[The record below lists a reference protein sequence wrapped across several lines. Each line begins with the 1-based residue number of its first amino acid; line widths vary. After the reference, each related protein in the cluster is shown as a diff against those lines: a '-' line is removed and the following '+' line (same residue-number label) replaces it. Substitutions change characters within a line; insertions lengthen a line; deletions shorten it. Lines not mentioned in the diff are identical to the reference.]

1 MSLKCLQNNT
11 TQKLV
16 AILIF
21 TFTLSTIGGHNVS
34 AAGWDAGRIIDDYV
48 FTNSNTMSA
57 SQIQTF
63 LNSKVSNCDTNGAQN
78 SEYGGGTRAQWA
90 ANASLH
96 PKLGAMYPP
105 FTCLK
110 DYSEEG
116 LSSAQII
123 YNIAQQYKI
132 NPQVLIVLLQKEQG
146 LVTDTWPLPYQY
158 KTATGYGCPDTA
170 PCDSQ
175 YYGLTN
181 QLDWSAK
188 MFRAI
193 MNASPNWNTP
203 YLVGNNYIRYNPTAS
218 CGGSNV
224 TIQNRSTQALYNYT
238 PYQPNSA
245 AVAAQMGATVN
256 CGAYGN
262 INFSRYFN
270 SWFGST
276 LNEGPVYAWSI
287 VSQKAF
293 IDSNYSQGLDYY
305 PSVQPGQSLYVEI
318 KARNV
323 GNTVWDKGTNIATR
337 QPTDRYSPFFD
348 QQSWF
353 NYARPTNLIES
364 NVLVGGVGT
373 FRYKMIAPQVLGT
386 YNEHFSLVQEGASH
400 FNDLGQTFS
409 VSVTQPAETRNTYN
423 TSLSKNK
430 SLDPGQYIESPDENT
445 ILYMGEDG
453 NLTLLNNFI
462 PVWSSGT
469 SGNPGARAI
478 FQADGNL
485 VVYNSTMKA
494 LWSTGT
500 NNTDSNTL
508 NVQVDGNVVLYK
520 QSGGSSWNSRT
531 AKAQDQRNTVV
542 NQIFPGGVL
551 YPGQR
556 IETADRTRNLIL
568 QGDGNL
574 VLYKNN
580 KPLWSSGTNGKDTK
594 FLVLQFDG
602 NLVLYDRNLKPIW
615 NSGSGGTQST
625 SLILQDD
632 SNLVLYKATGG
643 AQWAT
648 YTN

>member
-245 AVAAQMGATVN
+245 AVAAQMLANNDAGRASGAHGMCTRPN
-256 CGAYGN
+256 RRHRGHERWGRGPTTGLQISPNRHWAGA
-262 INFSRYFN
+262 
-270 SWFGST
+270 
-276 LNEGPVYAWSI
+276 A
-287 VSQKAF
+287 Q
-293 IDSNYSQGLDYY
+293 
-305 PSVQPGQSLYVEI
+305 
-318 KARNV
+318 
-323 GNTVWDKGTNIATR
+323 
-337 QPTDRYSPFFD
+337 
-348 QQSWF
+348 
-353 NYARPTNLIES
+353 
-364 NVLVGGVGT
+364 
-373 FRYKMIAPQVLGT
+373 LG
-386 YNEHFSLVQEGASH
+386 HASH
-400 FNDLGQTFS
+400 
-409 VSVTQPAETRNTYN
+409 
-423 TSLSKNK
+423 
-430 SLDPGQYIESPDENT
+430 
-445 ILYMGEDG
+445 
-453 NLTLLNNFI
+453 
-462 PVWSSGT
+462 
-469 SGNPGARAI
+469 
-478 FQADGNL
+478 
-485 VVYNSTMKA
+485 
-494 LWSTGT
+494 
-500 NNTDSNTL
+500 
-508 NVQVDGNVVLYK
+508 
-520 QSGGSSWNSRT
+520 
-531 AKAQDQRNTVV
+531 
-542 NQIFPGGVL
+542 
-551 YPGQR
+551 
-556 IETADRTRNLIL
+556 
-568 QGDGNL
+568 
-574 VLYKNN
+574 
-580 KPLWSSGTNGKDTK
+580 
-594 FLVLQFDG
+594 
-602 NLVLYDRNLKPIW
+602 
-615 NSGSGGTQST
+615 
-625 SLILQDD
+625 
-632 SNLVLYKATGG
+632 
-643 AQWAT
+643 
-648 YTN
+648 